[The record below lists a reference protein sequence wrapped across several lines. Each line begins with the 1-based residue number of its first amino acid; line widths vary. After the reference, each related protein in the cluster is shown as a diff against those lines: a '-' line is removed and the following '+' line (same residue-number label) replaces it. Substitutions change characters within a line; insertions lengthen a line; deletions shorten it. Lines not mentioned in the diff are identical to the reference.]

1 MFSFHKPKIYRSLKG
16 CCICRAKSSSS
27 RFTDSKRY
35 EPDFEKCFWIE
46 DTRTGEICN
55 ACVLLVKRWK
65 KLPPGSN
72 RNWHHVVDARAGPG
86 TKSIL
91 KIKSRSNQNKEQ
103 QAERPR
109 PKKKHKHKKIARP
122 NKAPQSPGGLSDDVL
137 GEDLNSEN
145 SGSYTS
151 PDISDLSDDDTS
163 VHSRKD
169 SEKGR
174 RKKQAKPMRFSSFL
188 DLNYWKKTEV
198 CCGIIFKGPN
208 GEVMVDTSLLRPCR
222 KCKTPPVAAA
232 CASSATLPQAA
243 EATSALTPQAL
254 EGSSAPGSPMEAESA
269 ATIAPSATDN
279 SILMASASPTP
290 SSAMVTA
297 AQLRV
302 PTPTSLAIS
311 TAVSAVLDLS
321 MPVTRPQTTVIM
333 NSSSN
338 VPSSSTVRKNSAAPI
353 NLTHQHRCIEMEV

>member
-1 MFSFHKPKIYRSLKG
+1 MELIFS
-16 CCICRAKSSSS
+16 
-27 RFTDSKRY
+27 
-35 EPDFEKCFWIE
+35 W
-46 DTRTGEICN
+46 
-55 ACVLLVKRWK
+55 
-65 KLPPGSN
+65 
-72 RNWHHVVDARAGPG
+72 
-86 TKSIL
+86 
-91 KIKSRSNQNKEQ
+91 
-103 QAERPR
+103 
-109 PKKKHKHKKIARP
+109 
-122 NKAPQSPGGLSDDVL
+122 
-137 GEDLNSEN
+137 
-145 SGSYTS
+145 
-151 PDISDLSDDDTS
+151 
-163 VHSRKD
+163 
-169 SEKGR
+169 
-174 RKKQAKPMRFSSFL
+174 SFFL
-188 DLNYWKKTEV
+188 HRTEV

-338 VPSSSTVRKNSAAPI
+338 VPSNSTVRKNSAAPI
-353 NLTHQHRCIEMEV
+353 NLTHQHRCIEMEVWSKWFYRQFFLPWLRMMTDDDEDEDDDEDVGGDDESIVVV